1 MNDQAIPNNR
11 RSVVIA
17 MLMTVIVVGT
27 ALTVAFR

>member
-11 RSVVIA
+11 RSSVIA
-17 MLMTVIVVGT
+17 MLMTAIVVGT